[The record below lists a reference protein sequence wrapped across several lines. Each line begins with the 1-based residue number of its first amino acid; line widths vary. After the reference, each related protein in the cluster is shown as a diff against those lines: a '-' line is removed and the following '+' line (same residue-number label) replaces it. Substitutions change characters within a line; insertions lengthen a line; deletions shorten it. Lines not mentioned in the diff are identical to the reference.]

1 MRLTAVWLTF
11 IVVLVFSF
19 SVGTSCSAQEV
30 RRDSVLLSRAKAESL
45 FLSNNY
51 DLILGQ
57 YDIDRARAGVI
68 TARLF
73 DNPEISYENVLYN
86 PSSRKFFQTSSAD
99 GQGQFNVQY
108 SQLIK
113 LAGKRNKA
121 IRLATIDVRRSEY
134 EFSDLL
140 RTLRYSLRTS
150 LNNLHFLQQSAKVYS
165 REISSL
171 EQTLSSFRIQLNKGN
186 VAEKEVLRIQSLL
199 YSVRNEQASLLSEIE
214 EKMAE
219 VRIFTGLPAHTEVR
233 VTEPEIQVADIA
245 QHYMQLVDSALSNRP
260 DLKAARAGSEYAA
273 LNLQL
278 QKAGAVPD
286 ITLSATYDRQG
297 SHVKHYTGLGLS
309 LPLPLFNRNQGAIR
323 EAKTEVDANT
333 SLVKQTEMVIRNE
346 VEKAYR
352 SVLRS
357 KEIYSSVPSGFSAG
371 FTRLIT
377 EVNANYQKRN
387 ISLLEFLDLY
397 NSYRESVLQMNQIQ
411 ASYLNAQE
419 ELNYVTASSL
429 REALK

>member
-19 SVGTSCSAQEV
+19 SAGTSCFAQEV

-323 EAKTEVDANT
+323 EAKTEVEANT
-333 SLVKQTEMVIRNE
+333 SLVKQAEMVIRNE

-352 SVLRS
+352 SALRS
-357 KEIYSSVPSGFSAG
+357 KEIYSSVPPGFSSD
-371 FTRLIT
+371 FNRLIT

-397 NSYRESVLQMNQIQ
+397 NSYRESVLQVNQIQ
-411 ASYLNAQE
+411 ANYLNAQE
-419 ELNYVTASSL
+419 ELIYVTASSFG
-429 REALK
+429 EALK